1 MICPEAAVTTMKA
14 VRIRSFGGPEVLELA
29 DLDKPEPRDDEVL
42 IRVRAA
48 SVNPVD
54 YKIRSG
60 SYPAVKQDQL
70 PKVLGR
76 DVAGDI
82 ERCGRAVRNFEA
94 GDTVY
99 AMLDGGHGGYAEYVS
114 VKADIVA
121 PKPGQ
126 LGYREAAAVPLAGLT
141 AWQGLFDHGHLQ
153 PGQRVLIHGGAG
165 GVGHLAVQFAK
176 ARGATVATTVGGGD
190 VEFARRL
197 GADKVIDYTRE
208 RFEEQVHEV
217 DLVLDLIGGET
228 QERSWAV
235 LKGGGT
241 MISSLARP
249 SEEQAQRH
257 HAHAANF
264 MAHPDRDELIEIGRL
279 IDQGRVHPNVS
290 AVFELKDA
298 REAQAQLERHHSPG
312 KVVLQMG

>member
-1 MICPEAAVTTMKA
+1 MTTMKA

-29 DLDKPEPRDDEVL
+29 EIEKPAPKEDEVL

-60 SYPAVKQDQL
+60 AYPVVKQDQL

-76 DVAGDI
+76 DVAGEI
-82 ERCGRAVRNFEA
+82 ERCGSAVRNFKA

-99 AMLDGGHGGYAEYVS
+99 AMLDGGPGGYAEYVT
-114 VKADIVA
+114 VRADLVA

-126 LGYREAAAVPLAGLT
+126 LDYRAAAAIPLAGLT

-153 PGQRVLIHGGAG
+153 PGQRVLIHGGGG

-176 ARGATVATTVGGGD
+176 AKGATVATTVATQD
-190 VEFARRL
+190 IEFVTQL
-197 GADKVIDYTRE
+197 GADQVIDYTRE
-208 RFEEQVHEV
+208 RFEDKVGAV
-217 DLVLDLIGGET
+217 DLVLDLVAGET

-235 LKGGGT
+235 LKDGGT
-241 MISSLARP
+241 MISSLAQP
-249 SEEQAQRH
+249 SEAKAREH
-257 HAHAANF
+257 HAHAGNF
-264 MAHPDRDELIEIGRL
+264 VAHPDRGELMEIGRL
-279 IDQGRVHPNVS
+279 IDEGRVHPHVS
-290 AVFELKDA
+290 AVFELKEA
-298 REAQAQLERHHSPG
+298 AEAQARLERHHTQG

>member
-1 MICPEAAVTTMKA
+1 MTTMKA

-29 DLDKPEPRDDEVL
+29 EIEKPVPKKDEVL

-60 SYPAVKQDQL
+60 AYPVVKEDQL

-76 DVAGDI
+76 DVAGEI
-82 ERCGRAVRNFEA
+82 ERCGSAVRDFKP

-99 AMLDGGHGGYAEYVS
+99 AMLDGGPGGYAEYVT
-114 VKADIVA
+114 VRADLVA

-126 LGYREAAAVPLAGLT
+126 LDYRAAAAVPLAGLT

-153 PGQRVLIHGGAG
+153 AGQRVLIHGGGG

-176 ARGATVATTVGGGD
+176 ARGATVATTVASED
-190 VEFARRL
+190 VEFVRHL
-197 GADKVIDYTRE
+197 GADQVIDFTRE
-208 RFEEQVHEV
+208 RFEDEVRDV
-217 DLVLDLIGGET
+217 DLVLDLVAGDT

-235 LKGGGT
+235 LKDGGT
-241 MISSLARP
+241 MISSLAKP
-249 SEEQAQRH
+249 SEAKAREH
-257 HAHAANF
+257 HAQASNFVAHA
-264 MAHPDRDELIEIGRL
+264 DRGELIEIGQL
-279 IDQGRVHPNVS
+279 IDEGKVHPHVS
-290 AVFELKDA
+290 AVFELKKA
-298 REAQAQLERHHSPG
+298 AEAQVQLERHHSQG

>member
-1 MICPEAAVTTMKA
+1 MTVMKA

-29 DLDKPEPRDDEVL
+29 DVEKPQPADDEVL

-60 SYPAVKQDQL
+60 TYPVVKQGQL

-76 DVAGDI
+76 DVAG
-82 ERCGRAVRNFEA
+82 EVESCGREVRNFKER
-94 GDTVY
+94 DTVY
-99 AMLDGGHGGYAEYVS
+99 AMLDGGPGGYAEYVT
-114 VKADIVA
+114 VRADLVA

-126 LGYREAAAVPLAGLT
+126 LDYRAAAAVPLAGLT

-176 ARGATVATTVGGGD
+176 ARGATVITTVGTQD
-190 VEFARRL
+190 VGFVKHL
-197 GADKVIDYTRE
+197 GADQVVDYTRE
-208 RFEEQVHEV
+208 RFEDEVRDV
-217 DLVLDLIGGET
+217 DLVLDLIAGET
-228 QERSWAV
+228 QERSWAI
-235 LKGGGT
+235 LKDGGT

-249 SEEQAQRH
+249 SEAKAREH
-257 HAHAANF
+257 HAHAQNF
-264 MAHPDRDELIEIGRL
+264 VAHPDRDELIEIGRL
-279 IDQGRVHPNVS
+279 IDEGRVHPHVS
-290 AVFELKDA
+290 AVFELGEA
-298 REAQAQLERHHSPG
+298 AEAQAQLERRHAQG
-312 KVVLQMG
+312 KVVLQVG